1 MNRHS
6 ILYGNNPAKNDGSRL
21 SRGQRVFCSDRGG
34 RGGCGKTFP
43 IFLAGVLPRHTVGA
57 TLLGK
62 LLIEFLANAR
72 IKTAVQNLRLPFA
85 LETIYHLLQ
94 RLRQHLPDIR
104 CRLCR
109 RQKVPVSSHADPLG
123 QTVEHLQAAFP
134 KSLCPVSDFQL
145 SFQHPF
151 LGV

>member
-6 ILYGNNPAKNDGSRL
+6 ILYGNNPVRNDGSRL
-21 SRGQRVFCSDRGG
+21 SRGQRVFCSDRGR

-43 IFLAGVLPRHTVGA
+43 IFLADVLPRHTVGA

-62 LLIEFLANAR
+62 LLIEFLANAC
-72 IKTAVQNLRLPFA
+72 IKTAVQHLRLPFA

-94 RLRQHLPDIR
+94 RLRHRLADIR

-109 RQKVPVSSHADPLG
+109 RQKAPASSHSDPLG
-123 QTVEHLQAAFP
+123 QTVEHLQSVFP
-134 KSLCPVSDFQL
+134 KSLCPVGDFQL
-145 SFQHPF
+145 SFQQPF

>member
-6 ILYGNNPAKNDGSRL
+6 ILYGNDPAKNDGSRL

-34 RGGCGKTFP
+34 RGGCGKTFS
-43 IFLAGVLPRHTVGA
+43 IFLANVLPRHTARASAVSR
-57 TLLGK
+57 
-62 LLIEFLANAR
+62 LLIELLANACV
-72 IKTAVQNLRLPFA
+72 KTAVQNLRLPFP

-94 RLRQHLPDIR
+94 RLRRRLLEIR

-109 RQKVPVSSHADPLG
+109 RQKEPHSSQSDPLG
-123 QTVEHLQAAFP
+123 HSVEHLQAVFP
-134 KSLCPVSDFQL
+134 ASLCPVSDFQL

-151 LGV
+151 LGN

>member
-6 ILYGNNPAKNDGSRL
+6 ILYGNNPARNDGSRL
-21 SRGQRVFCSDRGG
+21 SRGQRIFCSDRGR

-43 IFLAGVLPRHTVGA
+43 IFLADVLPRHTIGA

-62 LLIEFLANAR
+62 LLIEYLANVC
-72 IKTAVQNLRLPFA
+72 IKTTVENLRLPFA

-94 RLRQHLPDIR
+94 RLRQRLPDIR
-104 CRLCR
+104 CRLCH
-109 RQKVPVSSHADPLG
+109 RQKAPVSCHSDPLG
-123 QTVEHLQAAFP
+123 QTVEHLQLVFP

-145 SFQHPF
+145 SFQQPF